1 MQTTRPISKS
11 SLPNLNGHLTIISR
25 MSTDAQ
31 ETKRF
36 KEDDGT
42 RQLMIGTHDGI
53 FHCDEVLACF
63 MLQQLPKYA
72 NATVTRTRNGTLL
85 EQCDIVVDVGAVFDR
100 ENNRF
105 DHHQASF
112 NDTLNSLRPEIKVKR
127 EIRLSSAGL
136 IYTYFGEDVIRQIL
150 KANGIE
156 NANDEMVRGVY
167 RKLYDTLIV
176 EIDAIDNG
184 VPMFDGEPKY
194 TINTHLSA
202 RVSHF
207 NPAWNEDSGDETDAM
222 KRFEK
227 AKDYVGQE
235 FIDKVLYYA
244 LRWWPAREL
253 VENAVKKRME
263 VHASG
268 EILELEHFCPWKE
281 HLYELEEQYDV
292 VGVPKYVIYFNK
304 ENDWRVICVPLQP
317 ASFVCRKF
325 LAAPWRGVRDKELET
340 VSGIEGASFCHQ
352 TGFIGGNKTRE
363 GALRMAVESLQ
374 AQE

>member
-1 MQTTRPISKS
+1 
-11 SLPNLNGHLTIISR
+11 
-25 MSTDAQ
+25 MSTEAQ
-31 ETKRF
+31 DTKRF
-36 KEDDGT
+36 KEDDST
-42 RQLMIGTHDGI
+42 RQLVIGTHDGI

-72 NATVTRTRNGTLL
+72 NATVTRTRKQELL
-85 EQCDIVVDVGAVFDR
+85 DQCDIVVDVGAVFDR
-100 ENNRF
+100 DQNRF

-112 NDTLNSLRPEIKVKR
+112 NDTLNSLRPELKVKR

-156 NANDEMVRGVY
+156 SASDDLVRGVF
-167 RKLYDTLIV
+167 RKLYDTLIA

-194 TINTHLSA
+194 SIDTHLSA

-207 NPAWNEDSGDETDAM
+207 NPAWNEDAGDDTDAM

-227 AKDYVGQE
+227 AKAYVGQE

-244 LRWWPAREL
+244 VRWWPAREL

-268 EILELEHFCPWKE
+268 EILELEMLCPWKE
-281 HLYELEEQYDV
+281 HLYELEDQYDIA
-292 VGVPKYVIYFNK
+292 GVPKYVIYFNK

-325 LAAPWRGVRDKELET
+325 LAAPWRGVRDKELES
-340 VSGIEGASFCHQ
+340 VSGIEGITFCHQ
-352 TGFIGGNKTRE
+352 TGFIGGNTTRE
-363 GALRMAVESLQ
+363 GALKMAVASLE
-374 AQE
+374 AKE